1 MSNWLARG
9 LQQVAGGGSKG
20 LIHGQE
26 GTGEAAV
33 SGFPLLRTLHN
44 TEQGAWGGSP
54 GLELRQ
60 RKLWWRVLKDSLRS
74 YSKAY
79 IDPSGIS
86 GGLAHQNYMLLRATG
101 RRRKSSKVNQTLKPE
116 SVGISVESVEW
127 VLFINTYWA
136 WVGTGFWLATKKMSS
151 WGAQTLT
158 SSQDLYLPYFWSDHS
173 LLPTWKFWEQ
183 EALPRQWAT
192 APQQGQLKGT
202 VLYLDTLPVQ

>member
-44 TEQGAWGGSP
+44 TEQGAWGGSQAWSS
-54 GLELRQ
+54 GRGSFGEGCS
-60 RKLWWRVLKDSLRS
+60 KILWDPC
-74 YSKAY
+74 SKAY

-136 WVGTGFWLATKKMSS
+136 WVGTGFWLATKQMSS
-151 WGAQTLT
+151 WGARTLT
-158 SSQDLYLPYFWSDHS
+158 SSQDLYLPYLWSDHS

-202 VLYLDTLPVQ
+202 ALYLDTLPVQ